1 MWIILQWKGDNSI
14 IAFDGMNK
22 QKQHNYENGKEKLTK
37 EELAKYRIGDAKP
50 NPELEITVDVC
61 WIV

>member
-1 MWIILQWKGDNSI
+1 
-14 IAFDGMNK
+14 MNK